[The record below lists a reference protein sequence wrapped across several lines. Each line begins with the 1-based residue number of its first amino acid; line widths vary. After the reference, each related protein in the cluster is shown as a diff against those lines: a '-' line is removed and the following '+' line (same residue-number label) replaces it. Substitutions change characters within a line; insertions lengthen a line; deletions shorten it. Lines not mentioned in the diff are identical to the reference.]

1 MNEELKYEEILLEL
15 KEAEKLDIDE
25 MEDAPAISYWIEDSY
40 LLLKISK
47 SLAQLKSCAIF
58 VLCKL

>member
-25 MEDAPAISYWIEDSY
+25 MEDATAISYGGGWRTLI
-40 LLLKISK
+40 
-47 SLAQLKSCAIF
+47 C
-58 VLCKL
+58 C

>member
-25 MEDAPAISYWIEDSY
+25 NSGKEIR
-40 LLLKISK
+40 
-47 SLAQLKSCAIF
+47 
-58 VLCKL
+58 